1 MKITVMQ
8 EQSASFLRRCAD
20 GIGARTRGREAWM
33 LALLVMGVSSI
44 CAEVLYRADRNSF
57 LYFGDAIS
65 HLTHARLFVD
75 SRVPGIHSIG
85 TVWLPLPHMIYLPAA
100 LIDRLYYSGIAGP
113 VTGIPFLTATTLLLY
128 ALIRRLIGSA
138 PIAFLCALLFGIN
151 PNLVYLALTPMTEIL
166 LLFFL
171 TLAGVTLL
179 KWIDTDRE
187 FDLLVCAASVVCASL
202 CRYEAWMCVPFV
214 SVLALI
220 RARALSA
227 MALKTRAL
235 VAAFAAAIVWAGIVV
250 WLLWNLA
257 EYGDALKFVHWP
269 QSIALR
275 TASEL
280 RETDPLESLWL
291 IGAAIRAVFGSI
303 LLIAAAGAI
312 VRHLRAGLSR
322 RTLLVFVFLS
332 LPGVFMLAA
341 VISGNAQIDQ
351 WRWNWRYMLTFSL
364 FFPALAA
371 VGLQELFAFVR
382 PRAARAAIVLGA
394 LAIPVIQTAMPG
406 VGVSTYIDAKK
417 GFFGETQ
424 NAKKAGEL
432 LGKSAVSGSIALLT
446 GYRQSQR
453 IMISSGLPLRT
464 FHLIYHADDQDLF
477 KPLWPDEQYVVI
489 GKQPRPESRPL
500 VDYWLEH
507 RSQLLRHY
515 SIVGE
520 DDLYL
525 ILRLN
530 PARN

>member
-1 MKITVMQ
+1 MKIAVVQ
-8 EQSASFLRRCAD
+8 ERSALFLRRCAD
-20 GIGARTRGREAWM
+20 GIGAQTEGREAWI
-33 LALLVMGVSSI
+33 LALLIMSVSSI
-44 CAEVLYRADRNSF
+44 SAVMLYRADRYAF

-100 LIDRLYYSGIAGP
+100 LINALYYSGIAGP
-113 VTGIPFLTATTLLLY
+113 VIGIPFLTCTTLLLF
-128 ALIRRLIGSA
+128 AMIRRSIGSA
-138 PIAFLCALLFGIN
+138 PIAFLCALLFGLN
-151 PNLVYLALTPMTEIL
+151 PNLVYMALTPMTEIL

-171 TLAGVTLL
+171 ALAGVTLL
-179 KWIDTDRE
+179 KWIDSDRE
-187 FDLLVCAASVVCASL
+187 FHLLVCAAAVVCASL
-202 CRYEAWMCVPFV
+202 CRYEAWLCVPFV

-220 RARALSA
+220 RAGELSTK
-227 MALKTRAL
+227 ALKRRAL
-235 VAAFAAAIVWAGIVV
+235 VAASAGVIVWAGIVV
-250 WLLWNLA
+250 WLLWNLT

-275 TASEL
+275 TASEI
-280 RETDPLESLWL
+280 RERNPLESLWL

-303 LLIAAAGAI
+303 LLIAAAGAV
-312 VRHLRAGLSR
+312 VRHISAGLDK

-341 VISGNAQIDQ
+341 IMSGNAQIDQ

-364 FFPALAA
+364 FFSALAA
-371 VGLQELFAFVR
+371 VGLRELFSFVR
-382 PRAARAAIVLGA
+382 SHAARAAIVLGA

-417 GFFGETQ
+417 GFVDETQ
-424 NAKKAGEL
+424 KAKNAGEL
-432 LGKSAVSGSIALLT
+432 LGKSDVSGSIALLT

-464 FHLIYHADDQDLF
+464 FHLIYHADDGDLF

-489 GKQPRPESRPL
+489 GKQPRPESRRL
-500 VDYWLEH
+500 VDYWLE
-507 RSQLLRHY
+507 RRPQLLRHY
-515 SIVGE
+515 SVVGE